1 MTRTSPGHSGSITG
15 PPSAAAQ
22 TSGEGVRVSETIL
35 VVEDEEPV
43 RIMLGRLLRSQGY
56 SVVLAANASEAR
68 TVLSRLRPE
77 MVVTDIIMPGEN
89 GIELRRVI
97 ASDWPEIPVLL
108 ISGFS
113 DDGPAEFAARMAN
126 TAFLPK
132 PFAAEH
138 FLAVVAQMLD
148 ARTNGAAPHAPKPTP
163 PGQGPAR

>member
-1 MTRTSPGHSGSITG
+1 M
-15 PPSAAAQ
+15 A
-22 TSGEGVRVSETIL
+22 ETIL

-56 SVVLAANASEAR
+56 NVMLAANASEAR

-113 DDGPAEFAARMAN
+113 DDGPAEFAARMPN

-138 FLAVVAQMLD
+138 FLAIVAQMLES
-148 ARTNGAAPHAPKPTP
+148 RHNGVAVKPP
-163 PGQGPAR
+163 SPNPQAQDPGR

>member
-1 MTRTSPGHSGSITG
+1 M
-15 PPSAAAQ
+15 A
-22 TSGEGVRVSETIL
+22 ETIL

-56 SVVLAANASEAR
+56 SIVLAANASEAR
-68 TVLSRLRPE
+68 TVLARMNPA

-89 GIELRRVI
+89 GIELRRFI
-97 ASDWPEIPVLL
+97 AHDWPAIPVLL

-113 DDGPAEFAARMAN
+113 DDGPAEFAARMPR

-138 FLAVVAQMLD
+138 FLALVAQLLELKSVGE
-148 ARTNGAAPHAPKPTP
+148 AP
-163 PGQGPAR
+163 PGHSSASSPPIPPEPGPTR

>member
-1 MTRTSPGHSGSITG
+1 M
-15 PPSAAAQ
+15 A
-22 TSGEGVRVSETIL
+22 ETIL

-68 TVLSRLRPE
+68 TVLARMNPAL
-77 MVVTDIIMPGEN
+77 VVTDIIMPGEN

-97 ASDWPEIPVLL
+97 AHDWPAIPVLL

-113 DDGPAEFAARMAN
+113 DDGPAEFAARMPR

-138 FLAVVAQMLD
+138 FLALVAQMLELNP
-148 ARTNGAAPHAPKPTP
+148 AGEAQGTSPSSTPPTPTP
-163 PGQGPAR
+163 PEPGPKQ

>member
-1 MTRTSPGHSGSITG
+1 M
-15 PPSAAAQ
+15 A
-22 TSGEGVRVSETIL
+22 ETIL

-56 SVVLAANASEAR
+56 SVVLAANATEAR
-68 TVLSRLRPE
+68 TVLSRMKPE

-97 ASDWPEIPVLL
+97 SQHWPAMPVLL

-113 DDGPAEFAARMAN
+113 DDGPAEFAAR
-126 TAFLPK
+126 TPRTSFLPK

-138 FLAVVAQMLD
+138 FLAVVAQMLNVHS
-148 ARTNGAAPHAPKPTP
+148 NGVSPAPKRASS
-163 PGQGPAR
+163 PAQDQAR

>member
-1 MTRTSPGHSGSITG
+1 M
-15 PPSAAAQ
+15 A
-22 TSGEGVRVSETIL
+22 ETIL

-56 SVVLAANASEAR
+56 SVMLAANASEAR
-68 TVLSRLRPE
+68 TVLARLRPE

-138 FLAVVAQMLD
+138 FLAVVAQMLES
-148 ARTNGAAPHAPKPTP
+148 RMNGVAAHPANPTP
-163 PGQGPAR
+163 PAPGPAR

>member
-1 MTRTSPGHSGSITG
+1 M
-15 PPSAAAQ
+15 A
-22 TSGEGVRVSETIL
+22 ETIL

-56 SVVLAANASEAR
+56 SVVLAANATEAR
-68 TVLSRLRPE
+68 TVLSRMKPE

-97 ASDWPEIPVLL
+97 AQDWPAMPVLL

-113 DDGPAEFAARMAN
+113 DDGPAEFAAR
-126 TAFLPK
+126 TPKTGFLPK

-138 FLAVVAQMLD
+138 FLAVVAQMLG
-148 ARTNGAAPHAPKPTP
+148 THSNGVSPAPPRPTP
-163 PGQGPAR
+163 PGQGPTQ